1 MQTAGTADNTA
12 LAAVPPVTDSNP
24 FNPTQ
29 AQVTAAKAVVTA
41 KWAAAVA

>member
-1 MQTAGTADNTA
+1 MQANGSADATA
-12 LAAVPPVTDSNP
+12 LAAVPKVNDTNP

-29 AQVTAAKAVVTA
+29 AQVTAAKDTVTQ